1 MAAAQALF
9 EVHVRREGRWTI
21 DDTTKDEGD
30 AMAFARKLVG
40 QSGVESVK
48 VMRDGPNKF
57 GRVTSEAI
65 FAQERQVSRD
75 NDRIVL
81 PMIDRA
87 APCEARDALYGLA
100 ARLTMSRLFKPYLTR
115 FTVTPS
121 EVMYNAREMKRVM
134 DKDNLVATA
143 VGRVAGLQARGD
155 QGVAKQ
161 RRDLLHGFVD
171 EIAERARKADGVK
184 LPDIAKVGFQQLE
197 SDLFTR
203 YPNESDADYMLR
215 VAIARALVNE
225 RNWWGKLDRSV
236 GWAASGGASARSVA
250 ALDDF
255 IADTLADAALLQDIL
270 GPQRDLGHALNA
282 LLDLIEGK
290 APQRRGGGAEA
301 EMGVT
306 VDRLVGLMQT
316 GKLPGAVAVL
326 FDRMRGQLAQNAP
339 LTRTGKVD
347 DEEDAY
353 RDLLLRLVSAD
364 RGVLGGGD
372 MAAALVERMTR
383 LTNRGGVAG
392 RRDAVEQIVQLL
404 RDPHRQLS
412 FMFAVRESAIVM
424 DVAETID
431 MLLERIVG
439 QCDTVHD
446 LDPGQHS
453 PIDLMQFVT
462 SLYYLIDG
470 SNLMGE
476 FKRRLLDHVDQLLLD
491 FVRDENILSRLDSP
505 NLPLRK
511 RTEMLMGLCL
521 PVILPPGKAVAAAR
535 AIIIGYL
542 RQPNFEIRLVE
553 DIADPVEKA
562 TVLRRI
568 FDTMKRA
575 GFR

>member
-21 DDTTKDEGD
+21 DDTSKVEAD
-30 AMAFARKLVG
+30 ALAFARKLAG
-40 QSGVESVK
+40 QSGIESVK
-48 VMRDGPNKF
+48 VMREGPNKF
-57 GRVTSEAI
+57 GRVTNEAI
-65 FAQERQVSRD
+65 FSQERQASRD
-75 NDRIVL
+75 SDRIVL

-87 APCEARDALYGLA
+87 APCEKREALYGIA
-100 ARLTMSRLFKPYLTR
+100 ARLTMTRLFKPYLTR

-155 QGVAKQ
+155 QAAAKQ
-161 RRDLLHGFVD
+161 RRDVLHGFVD
-171 EIAERARKADGVK
+171 EIADRARKADTVK
-184 LPDIAKVGFQQLE
+184 LPDVAKVGLQELE
-197 SDLFTR
+197 SDVVTR
-203 YPNESDADYMLR
+203 YKDESDADYMMR

-236 GWAASGGASARSVA
+236 GWAAAGASPRSVA

-270 GPQRDLGHALNA
+270 GPQRDLYHALAA

-290 APQRRGGGAEA
+290 APPRRSGGSEA
-301 EMGVT
+301 EMGIT
-306 VDRLVGLMQT
+306 VDRLVTLMQA
-316 GKLPGAVAVL
+316 GKLPGAVTVL
-326 FDRMRGQLAQNAP
+326 FDRLRGQLGQNAP
-339 LTRTGKVD
+339 LTKSGKVD
-347 DEEDAY
+347 EEEDAY
-353 RDLLLRLVSAD
+353 RDLLMRLVPGD
-364 RGVLGGGD
+364 RPLLGGGE

-392 RRDAVEQIVQLL
+392 RKDAVEQIVQLL
-404 RDPHRQLS
+404 REPHRQLG

-424 DVAETID
+424 DVADTID
-431 MLLERIVG
+431 ILLDRIVK
-439 QCDTVHD
+439 QSDTVHD

-453 PIDLMQFVT
+453 PIDLMRFVT
-462 SLYYLIDG
+462 SLYYLIEG
-470 SNLMGE
+470 SNLPGE
-476 FKRRLLDHVDQLLLD
+476 GKHRLLDHIDQLLLD

-521 PVILPPGKAVAAAR
+521 PAILPPGKAVAAAR

-542 RQPNFEIRLVE
+542 RQPNFEMRLVE
-553 DIADPVEKA
+553 DVADPVEKA

-568 FDTMKRA
+568 FETMKRA

>member
-1 MAAAQALF
+1 MAAPQALF
-9 EVHVRREGRWTI
+9 EVHVRRQGRWTI
-21 DDTTKDEGD
+21 DDTSKVEAD
-30 AMAFARKLVG
+30 ALAFARKLIG
-40 QSGVESVK
+40 QSGIESVK

-57 GRVTSEAI
+57 GRVTNEAI
-65 FAQERQVSRD
+65 FSQERQTSRD
-75 NDRIVL
+75 DRIVL

-87 APCEARDALYGLA
+87 APCEEREALYGIA
-100 ARLTMSRLFKPYLTR
+100 ARLTMTRLFKPYLTR

-155 QGVAKQ
+155 QAAAKQ
-161 RRDLLHGFVD
+161 RRDMLHGFVD
-171 EIAERARKADGVK
+171 EIADRARKAEAAK
-184 LPDIAKVGFQQLE
+184 LPDVAKVGLVELE
-197 SDLFTR
+197 SDVVTR
-203 YPNESDADYMLR
+203 YKDESDADYMMR
-215 VAIARALVNE
+215 VGIARALVNE

-236 GWAASGGASARSVA
+236 GWAAAGASPRSVA

-270 GPQRDLGHALNA
+270 GPQRDLFHALNA
-282 LLDLIEGK
+282 LLDLIDGK
-290 APQRRGGGAEA
+290 SPPRRAGGAEA

-306 VDRLVGLMQT
+306 VDRLVTLMQA
-316 GKLPGAVAVL
+316 GKLPGAVTVL
-326 FDRMRGQLAQNAP
+326 FERMRGQLAQNSP
-339 LTRTGKVD
+339 LTKTGKVE

-353 RDLLLRLVSAD
+353 RTLLMRLVPGD
-364 RGVLGGGD
+364 RPPLGGGE

-392 RRDAVEQIVQLL
+392 RKDAVEQIVQLL
-404 RDPHRQLS
+404 REPQRQLG
-412 FMFAVRESAIVM
+412 FMFAVRESPIVM
-424 DVAETID
+424 DVADTID
-431 MLLERIVG
+431 MLLDRIVI
-439 QCDTVHD
+439 QSDTVHD
-446 LDPGQHS
+446 LDPAQHS
-453 PIDLMQFVT
+453 PIDLMRFVT
-462 SLYYLIDG
+462 SLFYLIEG
-470 SNLMGE
+470 SNLPGE
-476 FKRRLLDHVDQLLLD
+476 AKQRLLDHIDQLLLD
-491 FVRDENILSRLDSP
+491 FVKDENILTRLDSP

-521 PVILPPGKAVAAAR
+521 PIILPPGKAVAAAR

-542 RQPNFEIRLVE
+542 RQPNFELRLVE
-553 DIADPVEKA
+553 DVDDPVEKA

>member
-9 EVHVRREGRWTI
+9 EIHVRREGRWTI

-48 VMRDGPNKF
+48 VMREGPNKF
-57 GRVTSEAI
+57 GRVTNEAV
-65 FAQERQVSRD
+65 FAQERQANRD
-75 NDRIVL
+75 SDRIVL

-87 APCEARDALYGLA
+87 APCEKREALYGIA
-100 ARLTMSRLFKPYLTR
+100 ARLTMSRLFKPYMTR

-155 QGVAKQ
+155 QAAAKQ

-171 EIAERARKADGVK
+171 EIADRARKAEAVK
-184 LPDIAKVGFQQLE
+184 LPDVAKVGLQELE
-197 SDLFTR
+197 SDVVTR
-203 YPNESDADYMLR
+203 YKDESDADYMMR

-236 GWAASGGASARSVA
+236 SWATTGSSPRSVA

-270 GPQRDLGHALNA
+270 GPQRDLFHALST

-290 APQRRGGGAEA
+290 APPRRAGGAEA

-306 VDRLVGLMQT
+306 VDRLVSLMQA
-316 GKLPGAVAVL
+316 GKLPGAVTVL
-326 FDRMRGQLAQNAP
+326 FDRLRGQLGQNSP
-339 LTRTGKVD
+339 LTKTGKVE

-353 RDLLLRLVSAD
+353 RTLLMRLVPGD
-364 RGVLGGGD
+364 RPPLGGGE

-392 RRDAVEQIVQLL
+392 RKDAVEQIVQSL
-404 RDPHRQLS
+404 REPHRQLG
-412 FMFAVRESAIVM
+412 FMFAVRESPIVM
-424 DVAETID
+424 DVADTID
-431 MLLERIVG
+431 VLLDRIVM
-439 QCDTVHD
+439 QSDTVHD

-453 PIDLMQFVT
+453 PIDLLRFVT
-462 SLYYLIDG
+462 SLYYLIEG
-470 SNLMGE
+470 SNLPGE
-476 FKRRLLDHVDQLLLD
+476 TKQRLLDHVDQLLLD

-511 RTEMLMGLCL
+511 RAEMLMGLCL
-521 PVILPPGKAVAAAR
+521 PIILPPGKAVAAAR

-542 RQPNFEIRLVE
+542 RQPNFEMRLVD

>member
-21 DDTTKDEGD
+21 DDTSKVEAD
-30 AMAFARKLVG
+30 ALAFARKLAG

-48 VMRDGPNKF
+48 VMREGPNKF
-57 GRVTSEAI
+57 GRVTNEAI
-65 FAQERQVSRD
+65 FTQERQTTRD
-75 NDRIVL
+75 DRIVL

-87 APCEARDALYGLA
+87 APCEKREALYGIA
-100 ARLTMSRLFKPYLTR
+100 ARLTMTRLFKPYLTR
-115 FTVTPS
+115 FSVTPS

-155 QGVAKQ
+155 QAAAKQ
-161 RRDLLHGFVD
+161 RRDMLHGFVD
-171 EIAERARKADGVK
+171 EIADRARKADTVK
-184 LPDIAKVGFQQLE
+184 LPDVSKVGLQELE
-197 SDLFTR
+197 SDVVTR
-203 YPNESDADYMLR
+203 YKDESDADYMMR

-236 GWAASGGASARSVA
+236 GWAAAGGSPRSVA

-270 GPQRDLGHALNA
+270 GPQRDLYHALAA

-290 APQRRGGGAEA
+290 APPRRSGGAET

-306 VDRLVGLMQT
+306 VDRLVALMQA

-326 FDRMRGQLAQNAP
+326 FDRLRGQLAQNSP
-339 LTRTGKVD
+339 LTKNGKIE

-353 RDLLLRLVSAD
+353 RNLLLRLVPGD
-364 RGVLGGGD
+364 RPLLGGGE

-383 LTNRGGVAG
+383 LTNRGGVGG
-392 RRDAVEQIVQLL
+392 RKDAVEQIVQQL
-404 RDPHRQLS
+404 REPHRQLG

-424 DVAETID
+424 DVADTID
-431 MLLERIVG
+431 ALLDRIIV
-439 QCDTVHD
+439 QSDTVHD

-453 PIDLMQFVT
+453 PIDLMRFVT
-462 SLYYLIDG
+462 SLYYLIEG
-470 SNLMGE
+470 SNLTGE
-476 FKRRLLDHVDQLLLD
+476 GKRRLLDHIDQLLLD

-542 RQPNFEIRLVE
+542 RQPNFEMRLVE
-553 DIADPVEKA
+553 DIANPVEKA

-575 GFR
+575 GFG